1 MTKNLL
7 ASVALAALMFAAAP
21 ASYAD
26 EVDAAHSDMKKF
38 LSSDKASADDVAAS
52 LVHAKDTAEDVKK
65 EANAGTE
72 AGKAALDH
80 AEKASEHAQKAEEKL
95 AEGKD
100 AKMDAEAE
108 AAAAH
113 ANAIASATA
122 LHDSKLNDDGSLT
135 EKGKE
140 ISAEAKNSSSA
151 VEEVKSETDKK
162 SKKTKLMAV
171 KHHAHALLA
180 HFAKH
185 VAKHADALKAK
196 TEAAVAP
203 VATADAATSEAEA
216 PVESK

>member
-1 MTKNLL
+1 MTKLY
-7 ASVALAALMFAAAP
+7 ASVALAALMFTVAP

-38 LSSDKASADDVAAS
+38 LSSEKASADDVKSS

-65 EANAGTE
+65 EANPSTE
-72 AGKAALDH
+72 AGKAAIEH

-95 AEGKD
+95 AEGTEG
-100 AKMDAEAE
+100 KMDAEAE

-151 VEEVKSETDKK
+151 AEEVKSETDKK
-162 SKKTKLMAV
+162 TKKTKLMAV

-185 VAKHADALKAK
+185 VAKHADAMKAK
-196 TEAAVAP
+196 TEAAAP
-203 VATADAATSEAEA
+203 VATADAAAPEAEA
-216 PVESK
+216 PVAGK